1 MDLFLFRTHF
11 RAGTN
16 GMLFH
21 KQHFICFC
29 IELPLRCNQRDNS
42 CIPDGVYELER
53 CYSLEFGHHVR
64 VLKVPERCGILF
76 RAGTISSD
84 DLAGGIIPVQQ
95 LAGIGKGYGSK
106 AALHK
111 VLMRMEA
118 GRSDGKSFFLTV
130 QSVHSG
136 R

>member
-1 MDLFLFRTHF
+1 MDLFLHRTHF

-29 IELPLRCNQRDNS
+29 MELPLCSNQGANS

-53 CYSLEFGHHVR
+53 CYSLEFGHHIR
-64 VLKVPERCGILF
+64 VKKVPERCGILF
-76 RAGTISSD
+76 RSSIAAGENSSG
-84 DLAGGIIPVQQ
+84 AIIPV
-95 LAGIGKGYGSK
+95 LRLEGIGKGSGSK
-106 AALHK
+106 EALHK

-118 GRSDGKSFFLTV
+118 ARSAGECFFLTV
-130 QSVHSG
+130 ESVFSG

>member
-1 MDLFLFRTHF
+1 MDFFLFRTHF

-29 IELPLRCNQRDNS
+29 VELPWRCNEENTS

-53 CYSLEFGHHVR
+53 CYSLEFGHHIR
-64 VLKVPERCGILF
+64 VKKVPERCGILF
-76 RAGTISSD
+76 RCAIASGNDSSGAIVPT
-84 DLAGGIIPVQQ
+84 LRLEGV
-95 LAGIGKGYGSK
+95 GKGSGSK
-106 AALHK
+106 EALHK

-118 GRSDGKSFFLTV
+118 GRSEGELFFLTV
-130 QSVHSG
+130 ESVHSG

>member
-29 IELPLRCNQRDNS
+29 IEPPLRTNEGGNS
-42 CIPDGVYELER
+42 CIPDGVYELKR
-53 CYSLEFGHHVR
+53 SYSLEFRHHVR
-64 VLKVPERCGILF
+64 VLKVPERCGILM
-76 RAGTISSD
+76 RAATAGNQ
-84 DLAGGIIPVQQ
+84 DLKAAIMPVLQ
-95 LAGIGKGYGSK
+95 LEGMGKGSGS
-106 AALHK
+106 AEALHK

-118 GRSDGKSFFLTV
+118 AGSASGPFFLTV
-130 QSVHSG
+130 TSVQSG

>member
-1 MDLFLFRTHF
+1 MDFFLFRTHF

-29 IELPLRCNQRDNS
+29 MELPLCCNQGDNS

-53 CYSLEFGHHVR
+53 CYSLEFGHHIR
-64 VLKVPERCGILF
+64 VKKVPDRCGILF
-76 RAGTISSD
+76 RSSI
-84 DLAGGIIPVQQ
+84 AAEENSSGAIIPV
-95 LAGIGKGYGSK
+95 LRMEGIGKGSGSK
-106 AALHK
+106 EALHK

-118 GRSDGKSFFLTV
+118 VRGEGEPFFLTV
-130 QSVHSG
+130 ESVHGG

>member
-1 MDLFLFRTHF
+1 MELFLFRSHF

-21 KQHFICFC
+21 KQHFICFS
-29 IELPLRCNQRDNS
+29 IELPLRCNQENDT

-53 CYSLEFGHHVR
+53 CYSLEFGHHLR

-76 RAGTISSD
+76 RAGTNQLE
-84 DLAGGIIPVQQ
+84 DLKGAIIPVMQ
-95 LAGIGKGYGSK
+95 LAGIGKGYGSTE
-106 AALHK
+106 ALHK
-111 VLMRMEA
+111 LLLRMEA
-118 GRSDGKSFFLTV
+118 ASTVGQSFFLTV
-130 QSVHSG
+130 SSVLGG

>member
-1 MDLFLFRTHF
+1 MDLFLHRTHF

-29 IELPLRCNQRDNS
+29 LELPLCCNQGDNS

-53 CYSLEFGHHVR
+53 CYSLEFGHHIR
-64 VLKVPERCGILF
+64 VKKVPERCGVLF
-76 RAGTISSD
+76 RSSIVAGENSFG
-84 DLAGGIIPVQQ
+84 AIIPV
-95 LAGIGKGYGSK
+95 LRLEGIGNGSGSK
-106 AALHK
+106 EALHK

-118 GRSDGKSFFLTV
+118 GRSEGGAFFLTV
-130 QSVHSG
+130 ESVHSG

>member
-1 MDLFLFRTHF
+1 MDLFLHRTHF

-29 IELPLRCNQRDNS
+29 IELPLCCNQGDNS

-53 CYSLEFGHHVR
+53 CYSLEFGHHIRVR
-64 VLKVPERCGILF
+64 HVTERCGILF
-76 RAGTISSD
+76 RPGTTVRD
-84 DLAGGIIPVQQ
+84 DLAGSIIPVEQ
-95 LAGIGKGYGSK
+95 LTGIGKGYGSK

-118 GRSDGKSFFLTV
+118 AGSVGQPFFLTIE
-130 QSVHSG
+130 SVHSG